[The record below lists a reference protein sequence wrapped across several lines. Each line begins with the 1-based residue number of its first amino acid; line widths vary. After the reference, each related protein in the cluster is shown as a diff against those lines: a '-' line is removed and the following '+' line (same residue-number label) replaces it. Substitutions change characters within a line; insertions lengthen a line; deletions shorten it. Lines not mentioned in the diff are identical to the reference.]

1 MKTIR
6 RLLLVV
12 SLVLIVSLGGLV
24 AFLAAL
30 DPNAYKA
37 EIESAFAHYTG
48 RQLVLEGPLELAWWP
63 RVRLRVGVLS
73 LANAKG
79 FEPPNM
85 MEVRD
90 LEIAVPTLALL
101 RGRIAMDTAK
111 IHGLTVHLTRNAQ
124 GQSNWQDLLQDPHEA
139 PPSGAGT
146 LAAFALSGVALG
158 GVDIAQATLRW
169 EDVQAGRDLLFDA
182 AQAKTGPLAF
192 NTPVDFRL
200 QAQVRSSL
208 PALAGD
214 TVLAGTVTFHPRQ
227 HRYLIAPLNIGVTL
241 QGKGL
246 PGGKSTL
253 SLAMNSDLN
262 FGAGNA
268 QFSAIKGQGLGVTFE
283 GDLALDH
290 LNSPRPGGRG
300 EITLQAPDLGVVF
313 KAFDL
318 PGAARLA
325 TLKNRGLALHTQ
337 LAVDGEQGEIHC
349 PQFTAQL
356 PGSEISGELN
366 ATGLDTEQPIIQARL
381 AAHSSQVTD
390 LLLIAHQWA
399 GGDVRAARVFTKAL
413 AGTSAHD
420 FQLAAEID
428 VDLPA
433 GRVRV
438 PTLHATLFDNTV
450 TGNVTP
456 TGGQPG
462 KPAFSATLA
471 AGGPNLPILLLATEL
486 LRGTPSESLEARMA
500 ALHAS
505 GDPSY
510 LVSAQLL
517 ADFGA
522 DRLALTRLSGKLLGN
537 QAEFSLNARNL
548 RSGNPAVTGTLQAAG
563 PDLAALLA
571 LSNSLPDLR
580 ALLEGLPDPSAKA
593 YAFSA
598 RFNADTSQEQAQ
610 LSALTANFLGLNL
623 AGDLA
628 VQQFTHRDRTVE
640 GHLRLV
646 SLAPNALLAASGY
659 PVLVTGLKE
668 FSAETDFKATGA
680 ELNLAPFNAQG
691 DWQMPGQLAPLR
703 VTLHTDTAKVNW
715 DRATAWVK
723 VLTLNAPGLALTA
736 SLDAEQLRT
745 TPAWSGQINLPPFDL
760 RALFAQLEHPLPAL
774 SDPQTYTRVGVEAVF
789 KGTPNSLTLEQ
800 LRARIDDTSVSGDI
814 NLVDFQRPDL
824 RFNLQLDQLN
834 LDRYL
839 APRQDTG
846 KARPVTPETLALAVA
861 TLPVTALQAL
871 VLEGALGVDTLRVSG
886 AQLSQVKISARARAG
901 LLEIN
906 PATADLYQGKY
917 SGVARLNVQGPQPEL
932 SVNTTLAKV
941 AIEPLLTDLGGTRRI
956 SGNLNVEARLTASG
970 HSPEELFK
978 TLGGQAT
985 FALQKGRVRGV
996 DLPAILK
1003 TAQALLKRRATA
1015 LPTGGETRFK
1025 ALTGTLEIRDGAVFN
1040 HDLRMDGEGF
1050 KVTGEG
1056 MLVKLKDTS
1065 THYDASLAMIP
1076 NREPASSP
1084 PVVMGGNTITIRCR
1098 GVISATSCKPDLK
1111 NLAGLKQSGQKLRSS
1126 ADEIVGSKPSAAL
1139 KKQQK
1144 F

>member
-6 RLLLVV
+6 RLLLVA

-37 EIESAFAHYTG
+37 EIESAFTHYTG

-79 FEPPNM
+79 FAPPNM

-111 IHGLTVHLTRNAQ
+111 IHGLTLHLTRNAQ
-124 GQSNWQDLLQDPHEA
+124 GQSNWQDLLQDPQKA
-139 PPSGAGT
+139 PPSEAGT

-208 PALAGD
+208 PALAGE

-227 HRYLIAPLNIGVTL
+227 QRYLIAPLDIGVTL

-253 SLAMNSDLN
+253 SLQLNSDLN
-262 FGAGNA
+262 FSAGNA
-268 QFSAIKGQGLGVTFE
+268 QFTAIKGQGLGVTFE
-283 GDLALDH
+283 GALALDH
-290 LNSPRPGGRG
+290 LNSPHPGGRG

-325 TLKNRGLALHTQ
+325 TMKNRGLALHTQ

-356 PGSEISGELN
+356 PGSEVSGELN
-366 ATGLDTEQPIIQARL
+366 ATGLHTQQPIIQARL
-381 AAHSSQVTD
+381 AAHSSQVSD

-428 VDLPA
+428 VDLAA

-438 PTLHATLFDNTV
+438 PTLHATLFDNTL

-462 KPAFSATLA
+462 IPAFSATLA

-500 ALHAS
+500 ALYAR

-548 RSGNPAVTGTLQAAG
+548 RSGSPAVTGTLQAAG

-571 LSNSLPDLR
+571 LSNSLPNLR
-580 ALLEGLPDPSAKA
+580 TLLDTLPDPSAKA

-646 SLAPNALLAASGY
+646 SLAPKALLAASGY

-703 VTLHTDTAKVNW
+703 VTLHTDTAKVNL

-745 TPAWSGQINLPPFDL
+745 APAWSGQINLPPFDL
-760 RALFAQLEHPLPAL
+760 RALLAQLDHPLPAL

-800 LRARIDDTSVSGDI
+800 LRARIDDTSLSGTI
-814 NLVDFQRPDL
+814 NISDFQRPDL
-824 RFNLQLDQLN
+824 GFNLQLDQLN

-846 KARPVTPETLALAVA
+846 KARPVTPATLTLAVA

-871 VLEGALGVDTLRVSG
+871 GLEGELGIDTFQIAG
-886 AQLSQVKISARARAG
+886 AQLSQVKITTRARAG

-906 PATADLYQGKY
+906 PATANLYQGKY

-941 AIEPLLTDLGGTRRI
+941 AIEPLLTGLGGTRQI
-956 SGNLNVEARLTASG
+956 GGNLNVEARLTASG
-970 HSPEELFK
+970 HSPEALFK

-1003 TAQALLKRRATA
+1003 TTEALIKRRATA

-1025 ALTGTLEIRDGAVFN
+1025 ALTGTLEIREGAVFN

-1056 MLVKLKDTS
+1056 MLVKLKDTT
-1065 THYDASLAMIP
+1065 THYDASLALIP
-1076 NREPASSP
+1076 NREPTSSP
-1084 PVVMGGNTITIRCR
+1084 PVAMGGKTMPIRCR
-1098 GVISATSCKPDLK
+1098 GVISATSCKLDLK
-1111 NLAGLKQSGQKLRSS
+1111 NSTGLKKSGQKLGAS
-1126 ADEIVGSKPSAAL
+1126 AEEIVGGKPSTAL

>member
-6 RLLLVV
+6 SLLLVA

-24 AFLAAL
+24 AFLATL

-37 EIESAFAHYTG
+37 EIERAFTHYTG

-90 LEIAVPTLALL
+90 LEIAVPTLSLL

-111 IHGLTVHLTRNAQ
+111 IHGLTLHLTRNAQ
-124 GQSNWQDLLQDPHEA
+124 GQSNWQDLLQDPQKA
-139 PPSGAGT
+139 PPAEAGT
-146 LAAFALSGVALG
+146 LAAFALGGVALG

-169 EDVQAGRDLLFDA
+169 EDVQAGRDLVFDA

-208 PALAGD
+208 PALAGE

-227 HRYLIAPLNIGVTL
+227 QRYLIAPLDIGVTL

-253 SLAMNSDLN
+253 SLQMNSDLN
-262 FGAGNA
+262 FSAGNA
-268 QFSAIKGQGLGVTFE
+268 QFTAIKGQGLGVTFA
-283 GDLALDH
+283 GALALDQ
-290 LNSPRPGGRG
+290 LNSPHPGGRG

-325 TLKNRGLALHTQ
+325 TMKNRGLALHTQ

-356 PGSEISGELN
+356 PGSEVSGELN
-366 ATGLDTEQPIIQARL
+366 ATGLHTQQPIIQARL
-381 AAHSSQVTD
+381 AAHSSQVSD

-399 GGDVRAARVFTKAL
+399 GGDVRAARVLGKAL
-413 AGTSAHD
+413 AGTTAHD

-428 VDLPA
+428 VDLTA

-438 PTLHATLFDNTV
+438 PTLHATLFGNTL

-462 KPAFSATLA
+462 APAFSATLA
-471 AGGPNLPILLLATEL
+471 AGGPNLPVLLLAAEL

-500 ALHAS
+500 ALQAS

-510 LVSAQLL
+510 LASAELL

-548 RSGNPAVTGTLQAAG
+548 RSGSPAVTGTLQAAG

-571 LSNSLPDLR
+571 LSNRLPDLR
-580 ALLEGLPDPSAKA
+580 ALIDTLPEPSAKA
-593 YAFSA
+593 YTFSA
-598 RFNADTSQEQAQ
+598 RFNADTHQEQAQ
-610 LSALTANFLGLNL
+610 LSALTASFLGLNL

-628 VQQFTHRDRTVE
+628 VQQFTHRDRTVA

-646 SLAPNALLAASGY
+646 SLAPKALLAASGY
-659 PVLVTGLKE
+659 PMLVAGLKE

-680 ELNLAPFNAQG
+680 ELNLAPFDAQG

-703 VTLHTDTAKVNW
+703 VTLHTDTAKVNL

-745 TPAWSGQINLPPFDL
+745 APAWSGQINLPPFDL
-760 RALFAQLEHPLPAL
+760 RALLAQLDHPLPAL
-774 SDPQTYTRVGVEAVF
+774 GEAQTYTRVGVEAVF

-800 LRARIDDTSVSGDI
+800 LRARIDDTSLSGTI
-814 NLVDFQRPDL
+814 NISDFQRPEL
-824 RFNLQLDQLN
+824 GFNLQLDQLN

-846 KARPVTPETLALAVA
+846 KARPVTPATLPLAVA

-871 VLEGALGVDTLRVSG
+871 GLEGELGIDTFQLAG
-886 AQLSQVKISARARAG
+886 AQLSQVKITTRARAG

-917 SGVARLNVQGPQPEL
+917 SGVARLNLQGPQPEL

-941 AIEPLLTDLGGTRRI
+941 AIEPLINDLGGTRQI
-956 SGNLNVEARLTASG
+956 GGNLNVEARLTASG
-970 HSPEELFK
+970 HSPEALFK

-996 DLPAILK
+996 DLPAILQ
-1003 TAQALLKRRATA
+1003 TAQALIKRRATA

-1040 HDLRMDGEGF
+1040 PDLRMDGEGF
-1050 KVTGEG
+1050 KLTGEG
-1056 MLVKLKDTS
+1056 LLVKLKDTT
-1065 THYDASLAMIP
+1065 THYDASLTRLP

-1084 PVVMGGNTITIRCR
+1084 PVALGTITMPIRCR
-1098 GVISATSCKPDLK
+1098 GVISATSCKLDLK
-1111 NLAGLKQSGQKLRSS
+1111 NSTGLKKSGQKLGAS
-1126 ADEIVGSKPSAAL
+1126 AQESVGGKASTAL